1 MYLCVDEK
9 RGMLVTSTLRVS
21 EKRRPSCKDMPSVTE
36 AESWSSWVWV
46 WEETDDGDIAT
57 ASMGKQDGSLPCC
70 QDRFVQPCWGT
81 KNPQESREI
90 LNEEDEETR
99 KLQSLGGRRWLTY
112 EPMNMTRKEGEGGS

>member
-21 EKRRPSCKDMPSVTE
+21 EKRRPSCKDMSSVLE
-36 AESWSSWVWV
+36 ATSWSSWVWV

-70 QDRFVQPCWGT
+70 QDRFVLPGT
-81 KNPQESREI
+81 GAPKPLPPTLLGNQKPSRKQGDFE
-90 LNEEDEETR
+90 
-99 KLQSLGGRRWLTY
+99 
-112 EPMNMTRKEGEGGS
+112 